1 LAAAFLFFGVLA
13 LDQLVKGLIQ
23 VSYLPGESTPII
35 KGIFHITYVLNP
47 GAAFGLLENQTWF
60 FILAAAAIS
69 LGFIW
74 YYPRLKKECGFLHYG
89 CVALVAGAMGNLIDR
104 MKTGLVVDFLDF
116 RIWPVFNLAD
126 IAIVLGVISMVYAIL
141 FKMRD
146 EDES

>member
-1 LAAAFLFFGVLA
+1 MFFGVLV

-23 VSYLPGESTPII
+23 VSCLPGESIPVI

-69 LGFIW
+69 LAFVW
-74 YYPRLKKECGFLHYG
+74 YYPRLRRECGFLHYG
-89 CVALVAGAMGNLIDR
+89 CVAMVAGAIGNLIDR
-104 MKTGLVVDFLDF
+104 IKMGLVVDFLDF

-141 FKMRD
+141 FKLK
-146 EDES
+146 EDEES

>member
-1 LAAAFLFFGVLA
+1 MAAAFLFFGVLV

-23 VSYLPGESTPII
+23 VSCLPGESIPVI

-69 LGFIW
+69 LAFVW
-74 YYPRLKKECGFLHYG
+74 YYPRLRRECGFLHYG
-89 CVALVAGAMGNLIDR
+89 CVAMVAGAIGNLIDR
-104 MKTGLVVDFLDF
+104 IKMGLVVDFLDF

-141 FKMRD
+141 FKLK
-146 EDES
+146 EDEES